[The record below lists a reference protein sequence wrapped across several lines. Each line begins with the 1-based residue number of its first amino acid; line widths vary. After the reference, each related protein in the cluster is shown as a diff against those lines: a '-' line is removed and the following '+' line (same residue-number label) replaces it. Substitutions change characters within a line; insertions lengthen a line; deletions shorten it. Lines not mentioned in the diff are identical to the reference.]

1 MLGIMFSGED
11 MEMSEIQRIKAAVPG
26 LVWSNTKAPLEAYV
40 RAALLR
46 PRFLEILKIVSL
58 IGLGRV
64 KNEWIVLESEQS
76 PEVQRASSYT
86 NRILQNIEQGSK
98 I

>member
-1 MLGIMFSGED
+1 MFLGQN

-98 I
+98 L

>member
-1 MLGIMFSGED
+1 MFYRQD
-11 MEMSEIQRIKAAVPG
+11 MKVSEIQRIKAAVPG

-98 I
+98 L

>member
-1 MLGIMFSGED
+1 
-11 MEMSEIQRIKAAVPG
+11 MEMSETERIIAAVPG
-26 LVWSNTKAPLEAYV
+26 LVCSNTKAPVEACI

-64 KNEWIVLESEQS
+64 KNEWTILESEQS
-76 PEVQRASSYT
+76 PEAPRASSYSK
-86 NRILQNIEQGSK
+86 RILKNI
-98 I
+98 

>member
-1 MLGIMFSGED
+1 
-11 MEMSEIQRIKAAVPG
+11 MEMSAIQRIKAAVPG

-98 I
+98 L

>member
-1 MLGIMFSGED
+1 MFLGQN

-76 PEVQRASSYT
+76 LEVQRASSYT

-98 I
+98 L

>member
-1 MLGIMFSGED
+1 

-64 KNEWIVLESEQS
+64 KNEWVVLESEQS
-76 PEVQRASSYT
+76 PEVQSASSYT

-98 I
+98 L

>member
-1 MLGIMFSGED
+1 MFLGQN

-64 KNEWIVLESEQS
+64 KNEWVVLESEQS

-98 I
+98 L

>member
-1 MLGIMFSGED
+1 MFLVQN

-98 I
+98 L

>member
-1 MLGIMFSGED
+1 

-98 I
+98 L

>member
-1 MLGIMFSGED
+1 MFLGQN

-76 PEVQRASSYT
+76 LEVQRASSYT

>member
-1 MLGIMFSGED
+1 
-11 MEMSEIQRIKAAVPG
+11 MEMSETKRIRAAVPG
-26 LVWSNTKAPLEAYV
+26 LVWSNTKAPVEACI

-64 KNEWIVLESEQS
+64 KNEWTILESEQS
-76 PEVQRASSYT
+76 PEAQRASFYT
-86 NRILQNIEQGSK
+86 KRILKNIELGSK
-98 I
+98 L